1 MVSSVKEY
9 KELYSKF
16 ENVLSQ
22 SEEYKNSLEQLE
34 EQSQK
39 LKHHQQ
45 QFDYT
50 DANVV
55 IQNMENHI
63 DDEVK
68 NKKAVLQ
75 KEVRMQMGKL
85 GNTNDK
91 INKNFAKAIKW
102 LTKKKADKL
111 VSQSEPDFSQ
121 GFHVERA
128 YNITKFNVFSVIN
141 KVFGFIF
148 RFDFFVFFPR
158 ILRILAALIVWG
170 IILIPKIVVR
180 VYNRFVLKYEDYIL
194 GLKKEEY
201 DKAVELFNKELLQA
215 TIIHIAIVAGLIIL
229 VNLVIYYMAKYFAKE
244 YLLKNQLV
252 YMAIS
257 DPKKFEGALYDYKLS
272 DFMNSTVSDW
282 KKEIEHIKNHGLETE
297 PQKSTGTEP
306 IRPAIVEG
314 LKKKYDELAAQIS
327 QKKEEIEECLARGEA
342 VFKNKEELVAE
353 LNSKENGV
361 LGMIAD
367 GEHNHGVLSPYV
379 ALGFSNRD
387 NHGAKELVSFKHNY
401 KPMLIC
407 YNEESAENGERFRKN
422 SAILIEKFMNGFFGE
437 SSMDIIDMWL
447 IDFEGLHFPASRT
460 RGMMQ
465 VLRTQ
470 QELQNLYSK
479 LEGTRNTVDSLADG
493 RIATINPDKLR
504 KRENPIKYNIVF
516 FVGVDFASMDR
527 ETVQLFISGEN
538 FGFLPILF
546 MRQSTTQ
553 NLLAED
559 NNTRTFSK
567 VIKKIKE
574 SKQIYEYESILSEF
588 EFELMVSNQKRQLD
602 EKICVDSILSFEEF
616 EAKVNSGEGI
626 SVSKNLYVDTY
637 ELSEGLYE
645 FLLKYNFV
653 KFFTING
660 EVPGFVMVD
669 VRTIK

>member
-1 MVSSVKEY
+1 
-9 KELYSKF
+9 
-16 ENVLSQ
+16 
-22 SEEYKNSLEQLE
+22 
-34 EQSQK
+34 
-39 LKHHQQ
+39 
-45 QFDYT
+45 
-50 DANVV
+50 
-55 IQNMENHI
+55 
-63 DDEVK
+63 
-68 NKKAVLQ
+68 
-75 KEVRMQMGKL
+75 
-85 GNTNDK
+85 
-91 INKNFAKAIKW
+91 
-102 LTKKKADKL
+102 
-111 VSQSEPDFSQ
+111 
-121 GFHVERA
+121 
-128 YNITKFNVFSVIN
+128 
-141 KVFGFIF
+141 
-148 RFDFFVFFPR
+148 
-158 ILRILAALIVWG
+158 
-170 IILIPKIVVR
+170 
-180 VYNRFVLKYEDYIL
+180 
-194 GLKKEEY
+194 
-201 DKAVELFNKELLQA
+201 
-215 TIIHIAIVAGLIIL
+215 
-229 VNLVIYYMAKYFAKE
+229 
-244 YLLKNQLV
+244 
-252 YMAIS
+252 
-257 DPKKFEGALYDYKLS
+257 
-272 DFMNSTVSDW
+272 
-282 KKEIEHIKNHGLETE
+282 
-297 PQKSTGTEP
+297 
-306 IRPAIVEG
+306 
-314 LKKKYDELAAQIS
+314 
-327 QKKEEIEECLARGEA
+327 
-342 VFKNKEELVAE
+342 
-353 LNSKENGV
+353 
-361 LGMIAD
+361 
-367 GEHNHGVLSPYV
+367 
-379 ALGFSNRD
+379 
-387 NHGAKELVSFKHNY
+387 
-401 KPMLIC
+401 
-407 YNEESAENGERFRKN
+407 
-422 SAILIEKFMNGFFGE
+422 
-437 SSMDIIDMWL
+437 
-447 IDFEGLHFPASRT
+447 
-460 RGMMQ
+460 MMQ

-602 EKICVDSILSFEEF
+602 EKICVDSILSFKEF

>member
-1 MVSSVKEY
+1 
-9 KELYSKF
+9 
-16 ENVLSQ
+16 
-22 SEEYKNSLEQLE
+22 
-34 EQSQK
+34 
-39 LKHHQQ
+39 
-45 QFDYT
+45 
-50 DANVV
+50 
-55 IQNMENHI
+55 
-63 DDEVK
+63 
-68 NKKAVLQ
+68 
-75 KEVRMQMGKL
+75 
-85 GNTNDK
+85 
-91 INKNFAKAIKW
+91 
-102 LTKKKADKL
+102 
-111 VSQSEPDFSQ
+111 
-121 GFHVERA
+121 
-128 YNITKFNVFSVIN
+128 
-141 KVFGFIF
+141 
-148 RFDFFVFFPR
+148 
-158 ILRILAALIVWG
+158 
-170 IILIPKIVVR
+170 
-180 VYNRFVLKYEDYIL
+180 
-194 GLKKEEY
+194 
-201 DKAVELFNKELLQA
+201 
-215 TIIHIAIVAGLIIL
+215 
-229 VNLVIYYMAKYFAKE
+229 
-244 YLLKNQLV
+244 
-252 YMAIS
+252 
-257 DPKKFEGALYDYKLS
+257 
-272 DFMNSTVSDW
+272 
-282 KKEIEHIKNHGLETE
+282 
-297 PQKSTGTEP
+297 
-306 IRPAIVEG
+306 
-314 LKKKYDELAAQIS
+314 
-327 QKKEEIEECLARGEA
+327 
-342 VFKNKEELVAE
+342 
-353 LNSKENGV
+353 
-361 LGMIAD
+361 
-367 GEHNHGVLSPYV
+367 
-379 ALGFSNRD
+379 
-387 NHGAKELVSFKHNY
+387 
-401 KPMLIC
+401 
-407 YNEESAENGERFRKN
+407 
-422 SAILIEKFMNGFFGE
+422 MNGFFGE

-602 EKICVDSILSFEEF
+602 EKICVDSILSFKEF